1 LTLKEYRAKRNFDET
16 PEPEGKTK
24 KSDKGLIFVV
34 QKHQARKLH
43 WDLRLEHEGVLKS
56 WAVPKEP
63 PTEEGVKRLAVAV
76 EDHPVDYAGF
86 EGTIPEDQYGAG
98 TVEIWDRGSYEPEKW
113 RENEII
119 VNIQGEKLT
128 GRYVLIKTRFGGK
141 ENSWLLFK
149 KKSK

>member
-1 LTLKEYRAKRNFDET
+1 
-16 PEPEGKTK
+16 
-24 KSDKGLIFVV
+24 
-34 QKHQARKLH
+34 LH

-63 PTEEGVKRLAVAV
+63 PIEEGVKRLAVAV

-86 EGTIPEDQYGAG
+86 EGMIPEDQYGAG

-119 VNIQGEKLT
+119 VNIRGEKLK

-141 ENSWLLFK
+141 ENSWLFFK
-149 KKSK
+149 KKS

>member
-1 LTLKEYRAKRNFDET
+1 MTLEEYKAKRDFSET

-24 KSDKGLIFVV
+24 KSGEGLIYVV
-34 QKHQARKLH
+34 QKHQARRLH

-63 PTEEGVKRLAVAV
+63 PIEEGVKRLAVAV

-86 EGTIPEDQYGAG
+86 EGMIPEDQYGAG

-119 VNIQGEKLT
+119 VNIRGEKLK

-141 ENSWLLFK
+141 ENSWLFFK
-149 KKSK
+149 KKS

>member
-1 LTLKEYRAKRNFDET
+1 LTLEEYKAKRDFNET
-16 PEPEGKTK
+16 PETEGKTK
-24 KSDKGLIFVV
+24 KSGKGLIYVV
-34 QKHQARKLH
+34 QRHQARKLH

-113 RENEII
+113 REDEII
-119 VNIQGEKLT
+119 VSIQGEKLT
-128 GRYVLIKTRFGGK
+128 GRYVLIKTRFGVK
-141 ENSWLLFK
+141 ENSWLFFK

>member
-1 LTLKEYRAKRNFDET
+1 LTLEEYKAKRDFSET

-24 KSDKGLIFVV
+24 KSGEGLIYVV
-34 QKHQARKLH
+34 QKHQARRLH

-63 PTEEGVKRLAVAV
+63 PIEEGVKRLAVAV

-86 EGTIPEDQYGAG
+86 EGMIPEDQYGAG

-119 VNIQGEKLT
+119 VNIRGEKLK

-141 ENSWLLFK
+141 ENSWLFFK
-149 KKSK
+149 KKS